1 MRTCFLLCMAL
12 LMTGAGALF
21 AQNPAAS
28 PAFGVPRFVQT
39 LHDPNDLTGKM
50 LPGSLVRDL
59 KKQGL
64 DLKSLHT
71 PVLLSFWSTW
81 CENCTMALRDTEQ
94 VSSSGL
100 IASIAIDFD
109 RDPNA
114 ATAYLASHHIVVR
127 NLHDDGTIGRSGATD
142 LYTPPYPRSLLLNA
156 DGRVIF
162 TQRSIYREEL
172 LAAIGSLGPAFT
184 QLAKTMSD
192 PKTKTMGELTAE
204 GARGAALAAIDHE
217 ADYLGAQRDFACQY
231 EVKTLCQ
238 YDSGR
243 AGSAVIHL
251 EEVLATDK
259 PLMETRIVDKDR
271 SNQSGPVTALAADSY
286 RIWNNPLLQS
296 VLAHSLISNVRPSVV
311 HRPDGAEERFV
322 YFTFRGDPAFMP
334 VTDVERVAQG
344 LGGWIRIQLSENILL
359 MVSAETEYD
368 VTNDGRFFVA
378 RGMPLLDFRAV
389 PYDKAYLPSVWSE
402 QTFGTVVNDS
412 DAHVKWRQTLV
423 RNFGIRQ
430 GCKEFKVKSTVLPGF
445 GIATDPPK

>member
-21 AQNPAAS
+21 AQNPAPS
-28 PAFGVPRFVQT
+28 PASGVPRFVQT

-50 LPGSLVRDL
+50 LPGPLVRAV

-64 DLKSLHT
+64 DLKSLHA

-81 CENCTMALRDTEQ
+81 CERCTMALRDAEQ

-109 RDPNA
+109 RDPKA
-114 ATAYLASHHIVVR
+114 ATAYLASHHMTVR
-127 NLHDDGTIGRSGATD
+127 NLHDDGTIRRSGVTD
-142 LYTPPYPRSLLLNA
+142 LYMPPYPRSLLLNA

-172 LAAIGSLGPAFT
+172 LAAIGSLGPAFA
-184 QLAKTMSD
+184 QFAKTMSD
-192 PKTKTMGELTAE
+192 PQTQTMGELTAE
-204 GARGAALAAIDHE
+204 GARAAALAAMDHE

-231 EVKTLCQ
+231 EVTTLCQ
-238 YDSGR
+238 YDARR
-243 AGSAVIHL
+243 AAAAVTHL
-251 EEVLATDK
+251 EEVLATNK
-259 PLMETRIVDKDR
+259 HLMETRIVDQGS
-271 SNQSGPVTALAADSY
+271 SNQCGQSQLAADSF

-296 VLAHSLISNVRPSVV
+296 VLAHSLISNVQPTVV
-311 HRPDGAEERFV
+311 HRLDGAEQRLV
-322 YFTFRGDPAFMP
+322 YFTFRGDPAFAP

-344 LGGWIRIQLSENILL
+344 LAGWIRIQLSENILL
-359 MVSAETEYD
+359 MISAETEYD

-378 RGMPLLDFRAV
+378 RGIPLLDFRAV
-389 PYDKAYLPSVWSE
+389 PYDKTYLPSVWSE

-412 DAHVKWRQTLV
+412 DTQVKWRQTLV
-423 RNFGIRQ
+423 RTFGIRQ
-430 GCKEFKVKSTVLPGF
+430 GCKEFKVKSTILPGF
-445 GIATDPPK
+445 GIATDHPK

>member
-12 LMTGAGALF
+12 LMTGPGTLF
-21 AQNPAAS
+21 AQVPAPS
-28 PAFGVPRFVQT
+28 PASDVPRFVQT
-39 LHDPNDLTGKM
+39 LYDPNDLTGKM
-50 LPGSLVRDL
+50 LPNPLLRAL

-64 DLKSLHT
+64 DLKSLRS

-81 CENCTMALRDTEQ
+81 CENCTMALHDAEQ

-114 ATAYLASHHIVVR
+114 ATAYLVSHHIAVR
-127 NLHDDGTIGRSGATD
+127 NFHDGGTIRRSVVMD
-142 LYTPPYPRSLLLNA
+142 LYTPPYQRSLLLNA

-172 LAAIGSLGPAFT
+172 LAAIGSLGPAFA

-192 PKTKTMGELTAE
+192 PTAKTIGEFTAE
-204 GARGAALAAIDHE
+204 GAREAALAAVGHE
-217 ADYLGAQRDFACQY
+217 ADYLDAQRNFACQY

-243 AGSAVIHL
+243 AEAAVMHL

-259 PLMETRIVDKDR
+259 PLMETRIVDQGS
-271 SNQSGPVTALAADSY
+271 SNQCGPVTALAADSF
-286 RIWNNPLLQS
+286 RIWNNPLLRS

-322 YFTFRGDPAFMP
+322 YFTFRGDPAFTP
-334 VTDVERVAQG
+334 VTDVERVAQA
-344 LGGWIRIQLSENILL
+344 LSGWIRIQLSENALL
-359 MVSAETEYD
+359 MVSAYTEYD
-368 VTNDGRFFVA
+368 VTNGDRFFVA

-389 PYDKAYLPSVWSE
+389 PYEKTYLPSVWSE
-402 QTFGTVVNDS
+402 QTFETVVNNS
-412 DAHVKWRQTLV
+412 DAQLNWQHTLV
-423 RNFGIRQ
+423 RTFGLRQ
-430 GCKEFKVKSTVLPGF
+430 GCKEFKVKSTILPGF
-445 GIATDPPK
+445 GIPTDHPK